1 VYVFVDI
8 ACQIFYQGPW
18 FGVAHPTDG
27 QTYLDSR
34 KPIPDN
40 STVQLPMSRYLGF
53 DKIYQIN
60 HSLMTLEDLIM
71 QYADQYNGAS
81 DQPLSPLVTLD
92 VQNLYYF
99 ILKSMNL
106 FFIFLL
112 IQIYKSAG
120 YKKFLRTDLR

>member
-1 VYVFVDI
+1 
-8 ACQIFYQGPW
+8 
-18 FGVAHPTDG
+18 
-27 QTYLDSR
+27 
-34 KPIPDN
+34 
-40 STVQLPMSRYLGF
+40 MSRYLGF

-71 QYADQYNGAS
+71 QYADATT

-112 IQIYKSAG
+112 I
-120 YKKFLRTDLR
+120 

>member
-1 VYVFVDI
+1 
-8 ACQIFYQGPW
+8 
-18 FGVAHPTDG
+18 
-27 QTYLDSR
+27 LDSK

-71 QYADQYNGAS
+71 QYADRSDAAS
-81 DQPLSPLVTLD
+81 EQPLSALVTLD

-112 IQIYKSAG
+112 I
-120 YKKFLRTDLR
+120 

>member
-1 VYVFVDI
+1 MYVFVDI

-40 STVQLPMSRYLGF
+40 STVQPPMSRYLGF

-71 QYADQYNGAS
+71 QYADATS

-112 IQIYKSAG
+112 I
-120 YKKFLRTDLR
+120 